1 MVILEPSNIDI
12 EQTSPLLSIAIW
24 RVVIDFT
31 PFNFCTNDDI
41 DLILNFLSR
50 IGLHK
55 VPPTQIH
62 RQRRVLTESKCK
74 PN

>member
-1 MVILEPSNIDI
+1 MVIREPSNIDI

-50 IGLHK
+50 IGLLN

-62 RQRRVLTESKCK
+62 RQKRGLTELK

>member
-1 MVILEPSNIDI
+1 MVIREPSNIDI

-50 IGLHK
+50 IGLHS
-55 VPPTQIH
+55 VPTQIH
-62 RQRRVLTESKCK
+62 RQRRGLTELK